1 MADELQVRRVRWYQ
15 SWARHPQDHHAVVTD
30 ALGTC
35 QAEEMV
41 GVHRLSEEGKVCQ
54 TSTPLAKHM
63 ADDLHKV
70 SKTSESV
77 GAWFG
82 QRRSDVAIFTPGAG
96 KVRGFWNSLWKNCG
110 EQNWLTVSQSQ
121 RMNKQ
126 RKAKGN

>member
-1 MADELQVRRVRWYQ
+1 MRWYQ

-41 GVHRLSEEGKVCQ
+41 GVHRLSEEWKVCQ

-82 QRRSDVAIFTPGAG
+82 QRRSDVAIFTPECWESARFLEFA
-96 KVRGFWNSLWKNCG
+96 VEELR
-110 EQNWLTVSQSQ
+110 
-121 RMNKQ
+121 
-126 RKAKGN
+126 